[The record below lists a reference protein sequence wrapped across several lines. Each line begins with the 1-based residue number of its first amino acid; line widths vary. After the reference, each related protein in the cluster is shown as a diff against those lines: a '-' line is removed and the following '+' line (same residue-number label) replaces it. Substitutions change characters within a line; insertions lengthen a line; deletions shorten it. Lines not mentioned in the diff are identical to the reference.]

1 MVPDSAVL
9 VMDSVE
15 KTVTL
20 VDTKVVAEA
29 MKGPGILV
37 ETTGA
42 PEQSQRPR
50 RVMRPKQRL
59 S

>member
-1 MVPDSAVL
+1 
-9 VMDSVE
+9 MDSVE

-50 RVMRPKQRL
+50 RVMRPKRRL